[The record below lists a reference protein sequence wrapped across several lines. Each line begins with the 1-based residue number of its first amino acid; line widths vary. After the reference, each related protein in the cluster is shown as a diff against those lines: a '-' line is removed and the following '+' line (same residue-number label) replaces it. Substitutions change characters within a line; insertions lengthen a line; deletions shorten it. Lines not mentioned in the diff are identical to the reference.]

1 MMAATPPSDPA
12 RTLETLL
19 VEAGKLALT
28 LPTEPGRKEDGT
40 LVTAADRAVEEVLV
54 AALRAAFPEDAIEG
68 EEGAVVAGSSG
79 GRWFVDPIDGT
90 GAFVEGL
97 PVWGPTAARVEEE
110 RVTLAGFYVPRSG
123 QYFAVSRGEASLDGA
138 PLPSPAVNRSPERT
152 LFVPSRLHQFFD
164 LRWGGKTRSL
174 GSTAAHLCLAAA
186 GSARA
191 AIVGPGWKPW
201 DVLCGL
207 AMIDATG
214 GATHVFRGDGSGGP
228 LDPWRDRGLPFVA
241 GDGDSVRWLATPG
254 TILRKEPHRP

>member
-1 MMAATPPSDPA
+1 MQQTPSTDA
-12 RTLETLL
+12 ERALRTLL
-19 VEAGKLALT
+19 VEAGNLALT
-28 LPTEPGRKEDGT
+28 LPAEPNRKHDGT

-54 AALRAAFPEDAIEG
+54 AGLRAAFPDDAIEG
-68 EEGAVVAGSSG
+68 EEGTAVAGSSG
-79 GRWFVDPIDGT
+79 AGWYVDPIDGT

-97 PVWGPTAARVEEE
+97 PVWGPTVARVENE
-110 RVTLAGFYVPRSG
+110 RVRLAGFYVPRTR
-123 QYFAVSRGEASLDGA
+123 QYFAVSEGSASLDGA
-138 PLPSPAVNRSPERT
+138 VLSSPAAARSPERT

-164 LRWGGKTRSL
+164 LRWGGKARSL
-174 GSTAAHLCLAAA
+174 GSTAAHLCLTAA

-214 GATHVFRGDGSGGP
+214 GTTHVFRADGGGGP
-228 LDPWRDRGLPFVA
+228 LDPWRDSGLPFVA

>member
-1 MMAATPPSDPA
+1 MAATPSSDPEHA
-12 RTLETLL
+12 LRTLL
-19 VEAGKLALT
+19 VEAGNLALS
-28 LPTEPGRKEDGT
+28 LPADPSRKHDGT

-54 AALRAAFPEDAIEG
+54 AGLRSAFPDDAIEG
-68 EEGAVVAGSSG
+68 EEGTMLDGSSG
-79 GRWFVDPIDGT
+79 ARWYVDPIDGT

-97 PVWGPTAARVEEE
+97 PVWGPTVARVENE
-110 RVTLAGFYVPRSG
+110 RVTLAGFYVPRTA
-123 QYFAVSRGEASLDGA
+123 QYFAVSRDRAWLDGH
-138 PLPSPAVNRSPERT
+138 PLSSPAAARSPERT

-164 LRWGGKTRSL
+164 LRWGGKARSL

-201 DVLCGL
+201 DALCGL
-207 AMIDATG
+207 AMIAATG
-214 GATHVFRGDGSGGP
+214 GATHVFRADGSGGP

-241 GDGDSVRWLATPG
+241 GDEDSVRWLATPG